1 MQWIA
6 DQIICFIEW
15 LGERNEEKKRL
26 QEKRERQKGD

>member
-15 LGERNEEKKRL
+15 LDERNEKSRLRKEEREK
-26 QEKRERQKGD
+26 DD